1 MFIIKGA
8 AEVIEVYDAVNDGV
22 KDTIGVE
29 SQDSIVH
36 VLGADTNFA
45 LTLS

>member
-22 KDTIGVE
+22 KDTIGVK

-36 VLGADTNFA
+36 VKGGEE
-45 LTLS
+45 